1 MFDDEDIAGL
11 KAVASQRLQEFFG
24 ERIAGADF
32 ISEGDGDQAK
42 LRRRC
47 NFLSPLRS

>member
-11 KAVASQRLQEFFG
+11 KAVASQRLQELFG

-42 LRRRC
+42 FGRRLQL
-47 NFLSPLRS
+47 FSPLRG